1 MTKRVLITLLLLIS
15 FIRANSQEFNFGF
28 QTGIGTYSMKGL
40 KNINKTVPQGLPFD
54 TKLVSDFPAY
64 FYYRPSII
72 IRFNDFGLG
81 LVYSFQS
88 TGSRIS
94 AKDYSGEY
102 RFDMKIK
109 SNTPGIYC
117 EVKLSAENKFNFY
130 LYSIIGP
137 SFSNLETKEY
147 FNVADTVLTNA
158 NYKFKAQ
165 NYYIEPGINFLF
177 PVKAFSFGLNL
188 GYLIQFGD
196 QAFYTGNDKKNILFD
211 TKNQVSVKP
220 DWNGFRVG
228 LSVFYNLSN

>member
-1 MTKRVLITLLLLIS
+1 MTKRVLITLFLLIS

-28 QTGIGTYSMKGL
+28 QSGIGTYSMKGL
-40 KNINKTVPQGLPFD
+40 KNINSEVPQGLPFD
-54 TKLVSDFPAY
+54 TKLVADFPAY
-64 FYYRPSII
+64 FYFRPTML
-72 IRFNDFGLG
+72 IRFNNFCLG

-102 RFDMKIK
+102 RFDMKVK
-109 SNTPGIYC
+109 SNAPGIYC
-117 EVKLSAENKFNFY
+117 EITLSAEDNFRFN

-147 FNVADTVLTNA
+147 FNVADTVLRNA

-165 NYYIEPGINFLF
+165 NFYIEPGINFLL
-177 PVKAFSFGLNL
+177 PLKAFSFGINL
-188 GYLIQFGD
+188 GYLVQFGD
-196 QAFYTGNDKKNILFD
+196 QAFYTGNNKKNILFD

-220 DWNGFRVG
+220 DWDGIRIG

>member
-1 MTKRVLITLLLLIS
+1 MKKRVLITLLLLIS

-40 KNINKTVPQGLPFD
+40 KNINTSVPQGLPFD
-54 TKLVSDFPAY
+54 TKLVADFPAY
-64 FYYRPSII
+64 FYYRPSMIL
-72 IRFNDFGLG
+72 RFKGFGLG

-102 RFDMKIK
+102 RFDMKVR
-109 SNTPGIYC
+109 SSAPGIYC
-117 EVKLSAENKFNFY
+117 EVKLTAENNFNFY

-147 FNVADTVLTNA
+147 FNVADTMLINA

-165 NYYIEPGINFLF
+165 NYYIEPGINILF
-177 PVKAFSFGLNL
+177 PVKAFSFGLNF
-188 GYLIQFGD
+188 GYLVQFGD

-211 TKNQVSVKP
+211 AKNQVSVKP
-220 DWNGFRVG
+220 DWNGIRGG

>member
-1 MTKRVLITLLLLIS
+1 MKKRVLITLLLLIS

-40 KNINKTVPQGLPFD
+40 KNINTSVSQGLPFD
-54 TKLVSDFPAY
+54 TKLVADFPAY
-64 FYYRPSII
+64 FYYRPSMI
-72 IRFNDFGLG
+72 IRFKSFGVG

-102 RFDMKIK
+102 RFDMKVN
-109 SNTPGIYC
+109 SSTPGIYC
-117 EVKLSAENKFNFY
+117 DAKLSAEDNFSFY

-147 FNVADTVLTNA
+147 FNVADTLLTNA

-165 NYYIEPGINFLF
+165 NYYIEPGINILF
-177 PVKAFSFGLNL
+177 SLKAFNFGLNF
-188 GYLIQFGD
+188 GYLVQFGD
-196 QAFYTGNDKKNILFD
+196 QAFYTGKDKKNILFD
-211 TKNQVSVKP
+211 TKNQASVKP
-220 DWNGFRVG
+220 DWNGIRVG